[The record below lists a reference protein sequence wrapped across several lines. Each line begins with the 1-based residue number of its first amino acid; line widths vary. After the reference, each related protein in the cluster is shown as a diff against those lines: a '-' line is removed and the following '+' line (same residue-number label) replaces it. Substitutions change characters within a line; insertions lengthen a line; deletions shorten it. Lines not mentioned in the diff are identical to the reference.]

1 MTLWYTISTGSDLAD
16 IEAEEK
22 PMNIVITAGGTSE
35 RIDDVRTIT
44 NSSTGSLGFAIG
56 SAFLREADRTG
67 SIEKVYYLHGLR
79 ARVPEHRALTP
90 VPIEGVM
97 DLQRQLIV
105 LLETEKI
112 DACIHAMAVSDYM
125 VHQVTTLDKLMGRED
140 PEHAQ
145 DLSGNKISSDI
156 DDLIIHMK
164 RSPKVISQIRPASPN
179 TTLVGFKLLSG
190 VPHEELIDV
199 GYRLLQKN
207 GCDFVLAN
215 DLKEIGPDVH
225 RGYLIHKDKTYD
237 TMNTNDEIAE
247 MILRRVLEACG
258 R

>member
-1 MTLWYTISTGSDLAD
+1 M
-16 IEAEEK
+16 K
-22 PMNIVITAGGTSE
+22 IVITAGGTSE

-56 SAFLREADRTG
+56 NAFKEVEE
-67 SIEKVYYLHGLR
+67 IEKIYYLHGKR
-79 ARVPEHRALTP
+79 AVWPEDTKVEPVEIGGVLDLKENLTR
-90 VPIEGVM
+90 I
-97 DLQRQLIV
+97 LQ
-105 LLETEKI
+105 EENI
-112 DACIHAMAVSDYM
+112 DAVIHAMAVSDYM
-125 VHQVTTLDKLMGRED
+125 VHQVTTLDKLMGTED

-164 RSPKVISQIRPASPN
+164 RSPKVISMIKETSPD

-207 GCDFVLAN
+207 NCDFVMAN
-215 DLKEIGPDVH
+215 DLREIGRYFH
-225 RGYLIHKDKTYD
+225 KGYLIHKDKSYD
-237 TMNTNDEIAE
+237 SMNTNEEIAQ
-247 MILRRVLEACG
+247 MIVRRVLD
-258 R
+258 

>member
-1 MTLWYTISTGSDLAD
+1 M
-16 IEAEEK
+16 K
-22 PMNIVITAGGTSE
+22 IVITAGGTSE

-56 SAFLREADRTG
+56 NAFKEVEE
-67 SIEKVYYLHGLR
+67 IEKIYYLHGKR
-79 ARVPEHRALTP
+79 AVWPEDTKVEPVEIGGVLDLKENLTR
-90 VPIEGVM
+90 I
-97 DLQRQLIV
+97 LQ
-105 LLETEKI
+105 EENI
-112 DACIHAMAVSDYM
+112 DAVIHAMAVSDYM
-125 VHQVTTLDKLMGRED
+125 VYQVTTLDKLMGTED

-164 RSPKVISQIRPASPN
+164 RSPKVISMIKETSPD

-207 GCDFVLAN
+207 NCDFVMAN
-215 DLKEIGPDVH
+215 DLREIGRDFH
-225 RGYLIHKDKTYD
+225 KGYLIHKDKSYD
-237 TMNTNDEIAE
+237 SMNTNEEIAQ
-247 MILRRVLEACG
+247 MIVCRVLEERKG
-258 R
+258 K